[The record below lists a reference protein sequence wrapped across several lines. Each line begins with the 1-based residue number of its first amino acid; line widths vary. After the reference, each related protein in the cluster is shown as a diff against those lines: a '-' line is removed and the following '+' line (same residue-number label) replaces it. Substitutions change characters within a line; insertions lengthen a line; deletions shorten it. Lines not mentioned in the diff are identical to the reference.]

1 MEGREVG
8 SGLGVVEGA
17 PGRGATGAAG
27 VAAEAGATP
36 GFVATGAEA
45 EAGLDDEEA
54 PGAAGR
60 GGTVA
65 GLAAAAAAGA
75 IGETGGFSAVAG
87 AVVVGGPEA
96 AAAFTGAETA
106 GLAAGRDFPAV
117 ALACFS
123 ASAAA
128 SCAASWPKC
137 LRTSSALSGSREL
150 EWVFF
155 SVTPISGK
163 KSIRTLALISSSR
176 ASSLMRI

>member
-27 VAAEAGATP
+27 
-36 GFVATGAEA
+36 VATGAEA